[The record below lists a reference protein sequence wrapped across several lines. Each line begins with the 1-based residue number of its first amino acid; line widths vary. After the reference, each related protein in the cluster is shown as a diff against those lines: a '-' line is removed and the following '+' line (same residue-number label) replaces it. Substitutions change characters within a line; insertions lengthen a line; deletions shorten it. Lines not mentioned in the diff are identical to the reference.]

1 MSSCIVH
8 WVQISVVYLLTV
20 YGHSLDHGQPIRR
33 DFLEGNTVYP
43 SSFQFWSSPDGGGAS
58 GAPPPSKMRC
68 AWLHLLQA
76 LCSSHSHCEFAS
88 TTVLPKMLLHS
99 DSSQTEAALPLGGL
113 FCDQLLQGQ
122 KVIAFPAVPVWR
134 GLWVVLGLLC
144 TGSSVRT
151 WSSTSYLSPR
161 KCGRGVFLSQHLF
174 CFPNADTQLWIQ
186 HTLESLSTAI
196 LSNGHGGSWWITP
209 PAFDCMKAARQMH
222 LWPLTPSSF
231 SLLLFSLLHYF
242 LLIFGYNLLCHVD
255 MEDK

>member
-1 MSSCIVH
+1 MCMASSSTGLVQQPQPL
-8 WVQISVVYLLTV
+8 WVRKY
-20 YGHSLDHGQPIRR
+20 HSPAKDA
-33 DFLEGNTVYP
+33 
-43 SSFQFWSSPDGGGAS
+43 AS
-58 GAPPPSKMRC
+58 QRFFPNGS
-68 AWLHLLQA
+68 
-76 LCSSHSHCEFAS
+76 CSAS
-88 TTVLPKMLLHS
+88 R
-99 DSSQTEAALPLGGL
+99 GL

-186 HTLESLSTAI
+186 HSLESLSTAI

-209 PAFDCMKAARQMH
+209 PAFDCMKAASQMH